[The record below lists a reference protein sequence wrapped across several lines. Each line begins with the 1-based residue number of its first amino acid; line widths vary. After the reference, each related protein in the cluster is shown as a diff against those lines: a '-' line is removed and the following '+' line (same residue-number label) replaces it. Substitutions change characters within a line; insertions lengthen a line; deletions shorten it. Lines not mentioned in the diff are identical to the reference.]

1 MKTTKFFIVIFISCV
16 LLGCSCQ
23 NDTRIVV
30 IGNYLDLLVEKEQMY
45 LTEEE
50 LQDEIRC
57 ELLQYSEE
65 VSVVERGIQ
74 ENDVVRIQYTIYKDD
89 SIYQGYEDIEEY
101 VCVGENCFNKDIEQR
116 LLELKAGD
124 TFKEDVYFGEEYGY
138 TLFAGQYLTYEVTV
152 VEVVCYELPQ
162 LTSNFLIENYNLN
175 SEEEFYDYVKTN
187 ALKIKEELALTKIKK
202 QLIQQII
209 DTTVFDDA
217 VAEQCDMKYN
227 EIMNSYRN
235 YAELYGIEVE
245 DVLDM
250 YSLAEDTVR
259 ENAEFIVKSTQVCR
273 YIYNKEELKI
283 SRKEKKEIEERIYQE
298 YGYDSAKQ
306 YIEDNG
312 KEYFEDEVMYEFV
325 SDYVYNNAMGIKR

>member
-45 LTEEE
+45 LIEEE

-89 SIYQGYEDIEEY
+89 SIYQGYE
-101 VCVGENCFNKDIEQR
+101 DIEQR

-235 YAELYGIEVE
+235 YA
-245 DVLDM
+245 
-250 YSLAEDTVR
+250 
-259 ENAEFIVKSTQVCR
+259 
-273 YIYNKEELKI
+273 
-283 SRKEKKEIEERIYQE
+283 
-298 YGYDSAKQ
+298 
-306 YIEDNG
+306 
-312 KEYFEDEVMYEFV
+312 
-325 SDYVYNNAMGIKR
+325 